1 MVNTKKALNNI
12 PFNAAAWTYE
22 GETNKKTHQDG
33 IIIGLYKKPEKKEL
47 AGPALEVVRVMS
59 DNGKLVCRINMKRL
73 KEFGGELEIEDNEG
87 CNIFPRPV

>member
-1 MVNTKKALNNI
+1 MVNAKKALNNL
-12 PFNAAAWTYE
+12 PYNAAAWTYE
-22 GETNKKTHQDG
+22 GETKNKTHQDG

-59 DNGKLVCRINMKRL
+59 DNGKLVCRVNLKRL
-73 KEFGGELEIEDNEG
+73 KEFGGELEIEENVG